1 MVCAWR
7 IVKPQ
12 HADDSFTGKGARDS
26 GARWNSKGTAIVYTA
41 ENRALA
47 VLEFLVHLGK
57 AERLQMAYSL
67 IEIRIAEHLIETR
80 DASTLPSNWADITP
94 PPMLR
99 LIGDRWVKMGTSVA
113 LRVPSV
119 LVPGEY
125 NYLLNPV
132 HPNFHELRISR
143 PEPLFL
149 DPRLKD

>member
-1 MVCAWR
+1 MIRVWR
-7 IVKPQ
+7 IVKTK
-12 HADDSFTGKGARDS
+12 HTVGAFTGIGSGKY
-26 GARWNSKGTAIVYTA
+26 GARWNSRGTTVVYTA
-41 ENRALA
+41 ESRALA
-47 VLEFLVHLGK
+47 VLEILVHLDK
-57 AERLQMAYSL
+57 VEFLQAYSA
-67 IEIRIAEHLIETR
+67 IEVRMADHLIENR
-80 DASTLPSNWADITP
+80 DVSTLPSNWADITP